1 MKKKILLLITVVL
14 FCTYGYSQE
23 NLWKKQSEKGI
34 KQSDLL
40 DRSSVPSE
48 YQLFSLNLDLLKLK
62 LKDAPLRESKSS
74 NLILQFP
81 DADGN
86 LKNFRIFEAPVMETG
101 LAEKY
106 PDLKSY
112 AGQGVDNPAATIRFS
127 VTLYGLH
134 TMMFNNK
141 GVSYIDPYTKDKT
154 TYVVY
159 NKTDL
164 SAPKTFKCGVTD
176 THAKKQKNG
185 GLTTLSVPATDGI
198 LRRYRLAMACTIEYA
213 AFHINAANLN
223 NGTLAQKKQAVLSA
237 MVITVTRV
245 NSIYEKDLS
254 ITLQLVANNDAV
266 IFINSDNFD
275 NDNNNNILL
284 SQSQTAIDGIIG
296 LNNYDIGHTVSTGGG
311 GVAQMYSPCSNNKA
325 MGITGL
331 FAPVGDAYDVDFVAH
346 EMGHQFGANHTFNN
360 ECDGNINEDTAYE
373 TGSGSTIMAYAGVCF
388 PSVQDHSDAYFHRIS
403 IEEITDFI
411 KNWGDCSQNTP
422 TGNAGPIANAGLDY
436 TIPKGTPFIL
446 KGTATDTNDT
456 ASLTYSWEQ
465 MDLQF
470 SVQPPVANATSGP
483 SFRSLLPKT
492 TPERYMPDLNA
503 VIANNLTPT
512 WEVISNV
519 ARSYNFAF
527 TVRDNNVLGGQVAYD
542 DMHINVSGV
551 AGPFLVV
558 TPNTNVSWQAGSTQ
572 TVTWNVAGTTGNGVN
587 AAFVDILLS
596 TDGGHT
602 YPITLATHVA
612 NDGSEA
618 ITIPATTA
626 AGTTNRIM
634 VRGNSHIFYDI
645 SNTNFT
651 ITAAPVASAITVS
664 IVGNASKTICKGN
677 ETTYSL
683 SFEALTG
690 FTGNATFT
698 ATGNPAGS
706 TVVFSP
712 ATISATGNVTVTV
725 LTTTAIAAGQYP
737 ITVTATTTTET
748 KTVMLTL
755 TVLNAIGTVQLTVP
769 ANNAA
774 GVASNVELTWAPTAN
789 ATNYEIEIATDA
801 DFENLVVSE
810 TVGVTSFN
818 ATLQNGVTYYWKIVP
833 YNAGCNGAVSDTFS
847 FTTGEVAGIND
858 SVLANFSLFPNPN
871 NGNFTVKF
879 NSVTGREIKMAVYDI
894 RGRQLLNKA
903 VTNTGLIEETLSI
916 GGVGA
921 GVYLVNIQDG
931 DSVITKKIII
941 E

>member
-1 MKKKILLLITVVL
+1 MKKRLLLLVTVVL
-14 FCTYGYSQE
+14 FCTYGYSQGV
-23 NLWKKQSEKGI
+23 LWEKQSGKDI

-40 DRSSVPSE
+40 DRASVASE
-48 YQLFSLNLDLLKLK
+48 YQLFSLDLNLLKLK

-81 DADGN
+81 DAEGN
-86 LKNFRIFEAPVMETG
+86 LKNFRIFEAPVMEAG

-112 AGQGVDNPAATIRFS
+112 AGQGIDNPSETIRFS
-127 VTLYGLH
+127 VTVYGLH
-134 TMMFNNK
+134 NMMFSDK
-141 GVSYIDPYTKDKT
+141 GASYIDPYTKDNKT
-154 TYVVY
+154 YIVY

-164 SAPKTFKCGVTD
+164 SAPKMFKCGVTD
-176 THAKKQKNG
+176 APAKKQKSG

-198 LRRYRLAMACTIEYA
+198 MRHYRLAMACTIEYA
-213 AFHINAANLN
+213 AFHINAANMN
-223 NGTLAQKKQAVLSA
+223 GGTLAQKKQAVLSA
-237 MVITVTRV
+237 MIVTVTRV
-245 NSIYEKDLS
+245 NSIYEKELA
-254 ITLQLVANNDAV
+254 ITLQLVANNDAL
-266 IFINSDNFD
+266 IFVNSDTFD
-275 NDNNNNILL
+275 NENYQNILL
-284 SQSQTAIDGIIG
+284 DQSQTVIDGIIG

-311 GVAQMYSPCSNNKA
+311 GVAQMYSPCSNSKA

-331 FAPVGDAYDVDFVAH
+331 GSPVGDAYDIDFVAH

-360 ECDGNINEDTAYE
+360 DCDGNISYDTAYE

-411 KNWGDCSQNTP
+411 KNWGNCSQNTP

-446 KGTATDTNDT
+446 KGTATDANDT
-456 ASLTYSWEQ
+456 TSLTYSWEQ
-465 MDLQF
+465 MDLQT
-470 SVQPPVANATSGP
+470 STQPPVANASNGP
-483 SFRSLLPKT
+483 SFRSMLPKT
-492 TPERYMPDLNA
+492 TPDRYMPNLNA
-503 VIANNLTPT
+503 VIANNLAPT

-572 TVTWNVAGTTGNGVN
+572 TVTWNVAGTTANGVN

-596 TDGGHT
+596 SDGGLT
-602 YPITLATHVA
+602 YPLTLATHVA
-612 NDGSEA
+612 NDGSES
-618 ITIPATTA
+618 ITVPAA
-626 AGTTNRIM
+626 VGTTNRIM
-634 VRGNSHIFYDI
+634 VRGNSNIFYDI

-651 ITAAPVASAITVS
+651 ITAAPVASAIAVS

-677 ETTYSL
+677 EAAYSL
-683 SFEALTG
+683 SYEALGG
-690 FTGNATFT
+690 FTGTTTFS
-698 ATGNPAGS
+698 ATGNPSGS

-712 ATISATGNVTVTV
+712 STVSATGNVTVTV
-725 LTTTAIAAGQYP
+725 LTTTAVAVGQYP
-737 ITVTATTTTET
+737 IIVTATTGAET
-748 KTVMLTL
+748 KTVTL
-755 TVLNAIGTVQLTVP
+755 NLKVLNTVGSAHLVLPVNNATIVSNNVQFEWAPVP
-769 ANNAA
+769 NATIYLLEISTDENFATLLIEGVSDTNGYTAALANNA
-774 GVASNVELTWAPTAN
+774 
-789 ATNYEIEIATDA
+789 
-801 DFENLVVSE
+801 
-810 TVGVTSFN
+810 
-818 ATLQNGVTYYWKIVP
+818 TYYWRVLAA
-833 YNAGCNGAVSDTFS
+833 NDGCSGSYSEAFK
-847 FTTGEVAGIND
+847 FTRGEVAGVND
-858 SVLANFSLFPNPN
+858 SVLTNFSLFPNPN

-879 NSVTGREIKMAVYDI
+879 NSVTGSEIKMAVYDI
-894 RGRQLLNKA
+894 RGRQLLNKVVA
-903 VTNTGLIEETLSI
+903 NTGLIEETLSL

>member
-14 FCTYGYSQE
+14 FCTYGYSQGV
-23 NLWKKQSEKGI
+23 LWKKQSGKDI

-40 DRSSVPSE
+40 DRTSVASQ
-48 YQLFSLNLDLLKLK
+48 YQLFSLDLDLLKLK

-81 DADGN
+81 DAEGN
-86 LKNFRIFEAPVMETG
+86 LKNFRIFEAPVMESG

-112 AGQGVDNPAATIRFS
+112 AGQGVDNPAETIRFS
-127 VTLYGLH
+127 VTVYGLH
-134 TMMFNNK
+134 NMMFTTN
-141 GVSYIDPYTKDKT
+141 GASYIDPYTKDKK
-154 TYVVY
+154 TYIVY
-159 NKTDL
+159 NKADL
-164 SAPKTFKCGVTD
+164 STPKTFKCGVTD
-176 THAKKQKNG
+176 AHAKKQKNG
-185 GLTTLSVPATDGI
+185 GLTTLSEPATDGV

-213 AFHINAANLN
+213 AFHINAANMN
-223 NGTLAQKKQAVLSA
+223 TGTLAQKKQAVLSA
-237 MVITVTRV
+237 MIVTVTRV
-245 NSIYEKDLS
+245 NSIYEKELA
-254 ITLQLVANNDAV
+254 ITLQLVANNDAL
-266 IFINSDNFD
+266 IFVNSDSFD

-284 SQSQTAIDGIIG
+284 DQSQTVIDGIIG

-311 GVAQMYSPCSNNKA
+311 GVAQMYSPCSNSKA

-331 FAPVGDAYDVDFVAH
+331 GAPVGDAYDVDFVAH

-360 ECDGNINEDTAYE
+360 DCDGNISYDTAYE

-411 KNWGDCSQNTP
+411 KNWGNCSQNTP

-436 TIPKGTPFIL
+436 TIPKSTPFIL
-446 KGTATDTNDT
+446 KGTATDANDT
-456 ASLTYSWEQ
+456 TSLTYSWEQ
-465 MDLQF
+465 MDLQT
-470 SVQPPVANATSGP
+470 STQPPVANASNGP
-483 SFRSLLPKT
+483 SFRSMLPKA

-503 VIANNLTPT
+503 VIANNLAPT

-572 TVTWNVAGTTGNGVN
+572 TVTWNVAGTTANGVN

-596 TDGGHT
+596 SDGGHT
-602 YPITLATHVA
+602 YPLTLATHVA
-612 NDGSEA
+612 NDGSES
-618 ITIPATTA
+618 ITVPAA
-626 AGTTNRIM
+626 VGTTNRIM

-651 ITAAPVASAITVS
+651 ITAAPVASAIAVS

-677 ETTYSL
+677 ETAYSL
-683 SFEALTG
+683 SYEALGG
-690 FTGNATFT
+690 FTGTTTFS
-698 ATGNPAGS
+698 ATGNPSGS

-712 ATISATGNVTVTV
+712 STVSATGNVTVTV
-725 LTTTAIAAGQYP
+725 LTTTAIAVGQYP
-737 ITVTATTTTET
+737 IIVTATTGTET
-748 KTVMLTL
+748 KTVTL
-755 TVLNAIGTVQLTVP
+755 NLKVLNTVGTVQLVVP
-769 ANNAA
+769 TNNAT
-774 GVASNVELTWAPTAN
+774 GVSSNVELAWEPASNAAN
-789 ATNYEIEIATDA
+789 YAVEIATDVN
-801 DFENLVVSE
+801 FENLVASGAVDFN
-810 TVGVTSFN
+810 SFN
-818 ATLQNGVTYYWKIVP
+818 AALQNGVTYYWKVVP
-833 YNAGCNGAVSDTFS
+833 FNAGCSGAVSDIFS
-847 FTTGEVAGIND
+847 FTTGEVAGVND
-858 SVLANFSLFPNPN
+858 NVLTNFSLFPNPN

-879 NSVTGREIKMAVYDI
+879 NSVTGSEIKMAVYDI
-894 RGRQLLNKA
+894 RGRQLLNKLVA
-903 VTNTGLIEETLSI
+903 NTGLIEETLSI
-916 GGVGA
+916 SGVGA

-931 DSVITKKIII
+931 DSMITKKIII